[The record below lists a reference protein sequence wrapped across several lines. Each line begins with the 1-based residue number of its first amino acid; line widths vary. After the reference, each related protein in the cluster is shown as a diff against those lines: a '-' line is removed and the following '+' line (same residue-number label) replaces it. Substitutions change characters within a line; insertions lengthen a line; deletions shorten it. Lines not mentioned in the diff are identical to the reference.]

1 MSKVVKIEMN
11 ESFTVEGITDF
22 TSQSDEIVE
31 SYIRENKIGINVTP
45 KMKSLLTTLE
55 GLQKIMRTSSI
66 EYSDDLNMAISRM
79 DDNLFDELRDEIKMN
94 LVVSYR

>member
-11 ESFTVEGITDF
+11 KSFTVKGITDF

-31 SYIRENKIGINVTP
+31 SYIREDKISINVTP

-66 EYSDDLNMAISRM
+66 EYSDDLNIAISRM
-79 DDNLFDELRDEIKMN
+79 DDKLFDELRDEIKMN